1 MPSSITHA
9 LIARTAQARLPE
21 EIGALISA
29 SPEMYFLGAQ
39 GADMF
44 FFAAKANKQEGNLGK
59 FLHRNAVY
67 ELFSAFVAA
76 INTLSGAARE
86 RAAAYCLGYVTHYCA
101 DVAFHPFVYRYLE
114 QNGKAKRVH
123 QRLENDWDVY
133 FARKIEG
140 REAEDYPFPDLK
152 QCDEETLFAVW
163 QHATAALGRT
173 PMTKSIL
180 HGGLKNFAAYLKFF
194 HGKCYSAQKG
204 WAGFDRF
211 FHAHLLSCLYPGDT
225 PDPEVLSGEVF
236 ARAANADP
244 ALPPVKSADDLF
256 ERAVEESVEHMG
268 LFYDALQGAP
278 LKKELFDRHLLTGE
292 HIA

>member
-1 MPSSITHA
+1 
-9 LIARTAQARLPE
+9 
-21 EIGALISA
+21 
-29 SPEMYFLGAQ
+29 
-39 GADMF
+39 
-44 FFAAKANKQEGNLGK
+44 
-59 FLHRNAVY
+59 
-67 ELFSAFVAA
+67 
-76 INTLSGAARE
+76 
-86 RAAAYCLGYVTHYCA
+86 
-101 DVAFHPFVYRYLE
+101 
-114 QNGKAKRVH
+114 
-123 QRLENDWDVY
+123 
-133 FARKIEG
+133 
-140 REAEDYPFPDLK
+140 
-152 QCDEETLFAVW
+152 
-163 QHATAALGRT
+163 
-173 PMTKSIL
+173 MTKSIL

-236 ARAANADP
+236 ERAANADP